1 MRRRRSQSVHWLAPP
16 GKLAA
21 RVKDGGV
28 GVSLTTQALQRLLP
42 PISSPPLRSPAV
54 SEWRAVRGQDGRGA
68 GRCRWLGGGRC
79 YRSLVVWSASSASW
93 EGNPARGSPRQFRAL
108 KSLNM
113 ARAAAARRCLE
124 STTETAAPSPRGD
137 DVQVIGG
144 GLVLKKRSWQ
154 IVELLVIMFFFC
166 EVRRVDLF

>member
-1 MRRRRSQSVHWLAPP
+1 MRRRRSQSVHWVAPP

-42 PISSPPLRSPAV
+42 PMSTSLLRSTAV

-93 EGNPARGSPRQFRAL
+93 PENPARGSPRQFRAL
-108 KSLNM
+108 KSLKM

-124 STTETAAPSPRGD
+124 STTETAASSP
-137 DVQVIGG
+137 GG
-144 GLVLKKRSWQ
+144 ETMSK
-154 IVELLVIMFFFC
+154 
-166 EVRRVDLF
+166 